1 MEYKKKAEELAQML
15 NNSQEFQELKKL
27 HKEVYNKNETNK
39 NMIDD
44 FKKHLFEY
52 QLKIQQTGKE
62 DPEDVQKLQNLQ
74 NIIMTNHDIAAY
86 LQADARF
93 SMILKDVYDALE
105 GGIKLEDE

>member
-15 NNSQEFQELKKL
+15 NNSSEFQELKKL
-27 HKEVYNKNETNK
+27 HKEVYKKNE

-62 DPEDVQKLQNLQ
+62 DPEDVKKLQNLQ

-105 GGIKLEDE
+105 SGIKLEDE

>member
-15 NNSQEFQELKKL
+15 NNSSEFQELKKL
-27 HKEVYNKNETNK
+27 HKEVYKKSESNK

-52 QLKIQQTGKE
+52 QLKIQQTGTE
-62 DPEDVQKLQNLQ
+62 DPEDMKKLQSLQ
-74 NIIMTNHDIAAY
+74 NIIMTNHEIAAY

-105 GGIKLEDE
+105 SGIRLEDE

>member
-1 MEYKKKAEELAQML
+1 MEYKKKAKELAQML

-27 HKEVYNKNETNK
+27 HKEVYKKNETNK

-44 FKKHLFEY
+44 FKKRLFEY